1 MQCHLSGLGGWAMA
15 LVIAL
20 SVLILPAHGQDHFQ
34 SFGVPKLK
42 PMVKMTGFINATP
55 SATNVYPIV
64 TLKLQGE
71 ENFFTFLLTDM
82 KVMAGPLR
90 TSESI
95 LSEVKPF
102 KPNFHVRTS
111 REITARL
118 VTASPNEQLTF
129 LALYSQS
136 DRVLV
141 IENLEQKENQ
151 ESQ

>member
-1 MQCHLSGLGGWAMA
+1 MQHRSSRLKGWAVA

-20 SVLILPAHGQDHFQ
+20 VVLILPAHGQDNLP
-34 SFGVPKLK
+34 SLAVPKLK

-64 TLKLQGE
+64 TLKLPGE
-71 ENFFTFLLTDM
+71 EKFYTFLLTEM

-118 VTASPNEQLTF
+118 VTASPTEQLTF

-141 IENLEQKENQ
+141 IENFVQ
-151 ESQ
+151 EDGGSQ

>member
-1 MQCHLSGLGGWAMA
+1 
-15 LVIAL
+15 
-20 SVLILPAHGQDHFQ
+20 
-34 SFGVPKLK
+34 
-42 PMVKMTGFINATP
+42 MVKISMTGFINTTP

-64 TLKLQGE
+64 TLKLPGE
-71 ENFFTFLLTDM
+71 DNFFTFLLTEM

-90 TSESI
+90 TAESI
-95 LSEVKPF
+95 LSEVRAF

-118 VTASPNEQLTF
+118 VTASPSEQLTF

-141 IENLEQKENQ
+141 IENLEQNETP

>member
-1 MQCHLSGLGGWAMA
+1 MQHLTPRLRGWAVA
-15 LVIAL
+15 PVIAL
-20 SVLILPAHGQDHFQ
+20 FVLILPAHGQDNLP
-34 SFGVPKLK
+34 SLAAPKLK
-42 PMVKMTGFINATP
+42 PMVRMTGFINATP
-55 SATNVYPIV
+55 AATNVYPIV

-71 ENFFTFLLTDM
+71 EKFYTFLLTEM

-95 LSEVKPF
+95 LSEVKPY

-111 REITARL
+111 RDITARL
-118 VTASPNEQLTF
+118 VTASPTEQLTF

-141 IENLEQKENQ
+141 IENFVQEEG

>member
-1 MQCHLSGLGGWAMA
+1 MQHLTSHLGGWAVA

-20 SVLILPAHGQDHFQ
+20 VVLNLPAHGQDQ
-34 SFGVPKLK
+34 LPSIAVPKLK
-42 PMVKMTGFINATP
+42 PMVKMSGFINATP

-64 TLKLQGE
+64 TLKLPGE

-95 LSEVKPF
+95 LSEVKLF

-118 VTASPNEQLTF
+118 VTASPTEQLTF

-141 IENLEQKENQ
+141 IENFVQ
-151 ESQ
+151 EDGGSQ

>member
-1 MQCHLSGLGGWAMA
+1 MQYRSSHSGVWAVA
-15 LVIAL
+15 
-20 SVLILPAHGQDHFQ
+20 LILLFLVPIFPTHGQDQ
-34 SFGVPKLK
+34 LPSIAVPKLK

-55 SATNVYPIV
+55 SATNVYPII

-71 ENFFTFLLTDM
+71 EEFFTFLLTDI

-95 LSEVKPF
+95 LSEVRAF

-118 VTASPNEQLTF
+118 VTARSTEQLTF

-141 IENLEQKENQ
+141 IENLEQNEIP

>member
-1 MQCHLSGLGGWAMA
+1 MQYCASRLRGWAVA

-20 SVLILPAHGQDHFQ
+20 FVLILPAHGQENFP
-34 SFGVPKLK
+34 SLATPKLK
-42 PMVKMTGFINATP
+42 LMVKMTGFINATP
-55 SATNVYPIV
+55 AATNVYPV
-64 TLKLQGE
+64 LTLKLQGE
-71 ENFFTFLLTDM
+71 EKLYTFLLTEM

-118 VTASPNEQLTF
+118 VTASPTEQLTF

-141 IENLEQKENQ
+141 IENFEQKDER